1 MLRANGKEPAMPF
14 PETSGWSAAAPIRV
28 GMIVPSS
35 NVTMERELAAMLRAR
50 EAVAEERF
58 SLHASRVRMR
68 SVIPAELAA
77 INEQAERAAT
87 ELGDAG
93 PDAVV
98 FACLVA
104 VMVEGP
110 AAHRR
115 IERQLAAASAAAGQF
130 APVISSAG
138 ALVETLRRIGAGRVA
153 LVAPYLP
160 ALTDRVC
167 GYLAAEGIVAVDPV
181 ALAEPDN
188 AAVARLPQEDLL
200 ALCDILPR
208 DVDAVVLSACVQMP
222 SLAVIEAAEQ
232 RLGLP
237 VLSAA
242 TATLFQVLDRLE
254 LATWV
259 PGAGHLLSGSFD
271 RIPQLA
277 R

>member
-1 MLRANGKEPAMPF
+1 
-14 PETSGWSAAAPIRV
+14 
-28 GMIVPSS
+28 
-35 NVTMERELAAMLRAR
+35 
-50 EAVAEERF
+50 
-58 SLHASRVRMR
+58 
-68 SVIPAELAA
+68 
-77 INEQAERAAT
+77 
-87 ELGDAG
+87 
-93 PDAVV
+93 
-98 FACLVA
+98 
-104 VMVEGP
+104 
-110 AAHRR
+110 
-115 IERQLAAASAAAGQF
+115 
-130 APVISSAG
+130 
-138 ALVETLRRIGAGRVA
+138 
-153 LVAPYLP
+153 
-160 ALTDRVC
+160 
-167 GYLAAEGIVAVDPV
+167 
-181 ALAEPDN
+181 
-188 AAVARLPQEDLL
+188 LL